1 MDLNIGGSIGADASY
16 SEGVASNAINVT
28 KNTTVG
34 KKATET
40 KPKQLRYPANMQIEK
55 NTDYLKIEMY
65 DYKPPEYGNI
75 ADILQSL
82 GNLKDNASNE
92 DKAKLITNSL
102 LSTSAQGTQGS
113 EKNKKV
119 KTGPTIFL
127 PIPQNLS
134 DTNSVGW
141 GPDSLDPLSAFGVSA
156 ANAIIDR
163 GTEGVQ
169 KLIKKI
175 EETSKV
181 NGNNISE
188 NTRKAATAAI
198 SAAFVNALG
207 SNVSTTGLISRA
219 TGQIFNPNLELLFE
233 GVNLRAFPFTF
244 DLAPRNKTEGEVVR
258 QIIRTFKSNM
268 TAKKT
273 GKSGGSTVFVEA
285 PSVFEV
291 SYMTG
296 NKPHKFLNKFKQ
308 MALTDISLNYTG
320 SGTYATYHDGTPVH
334 IQMTLTFKELNPI
347 YSEDYN
353 DIPLA
358 EGVGY

>member
-65 DYKPPEYGNI
+65 DYQPPEYANI
-75 ADILQSL
+75 ANILQSL
-82 GNLKDNASNE
+82 GDLKDNASNK
-92 DKAKLITNSL
+92 DKAELITTS
-102 LSTSAQGTQGS
+102 LSTSAQGS

-156 ANAIIDR
+156 ANAVIDR
-163 GTEGVQ
+163 GTKGIQEI
-169 KLIKKI
+169 IKEI
-175 EETSKV
+175 
-181 NGNNISE
+181 GNVKGNDISE
-188 NTRKAATAAI
+188 NTRKAAVAAI
-198 SAAFVNALG
+198 SASFVNALSG
-207 SNVSTTGLISRA
+207 NVSTTGLISRA

-244 DLAPRNKTEGEVVR
+244 DLAPRNKAEGEVVKE
-258 QIIRTFKSNM
+258 IIRTFKSNM

>member
-65 DYKPPEYGNI
+65 DYQPPGYADI
-75 ADILQSL
+75 ANILQSL
-82 GNLKDNASNE
+82 GDLKDNASNE

-102 LSTSAQGTQGS
+102 STSAQGAQGS

-141 GPDSLDPLSAFGVSA
+141 GPDSLDPLSIFGVSA
-156 ANAIIDR
+156 ANAVIDR
-163 GTEGVQ
+163 GTKGIQEI
-169 KLIKKI
+169 IKAIDNVK
-175 EETSKV
+175 
-181 NGNNISE
+181 GDNISE

-334 IQMTLTFKELNPI
+334 IQMTLTFKELNPV
-347 YSEDYN
+347 YAEDY
-353 DIPLA
+353 DTEEGKI
-358 EGVGY
+358 GVGY